1 MDIISAPEA
10 FEACEILFGP
20 EIEISADFIKYLQP
34 EGLKSAY
41 RKRAFET
48 HPDHS
53 NSFEKDPR
61 QMNELFIKVNLA
73 YHKLQPLVGGSTS
86 KKQEERQMKANRS
99 RKRPVQNQHFSCLYD
114 ASSIPKRKLM
124 LGQFLYY
131 SGLISWQALIEAIM
145 WQQKHRPRIGEL
157 AMQWNMLSD
166 RDIRK
171 ILQWK
176 DLGKKFGERALLL
189 GYLSRFELMALLGK
203 QRKLRYPI
211 GEYFVR
217 HKILRTKELDFM
229 AQEHQIHNRK
239 IPTRRR
245 P

>member
-1 MDIISAPEA
+1 
-10 FEACEILFGP
+10 
-20 EIEISADFIKYLQP
+20 
-34 EGLKSAY
+34 
-41 RKRAFET
+41 
-48 HPDHS
+48 
-53 NSFEKDPR
+53 
-61 QMNELFIKVNLA
+61 
-73 YHKLQPLVGGSTS
+73 
-86 KKQEERQMKANRS
+86 
-99 RKRPVQNQHFSCLYD
+99 
-114 ASSIPKRKLM
+114 
-124 LGQFLYY
+124 
-131 SGLISWQALIEAIM
+131 M

-166 RDIRK
+166 RDIRT

-217 HKILRTKELDFM
+217 HKILRTKDLDFM
-229 AQEHQIHNRK
+229 AQQHQIHNSK
-239 IPTRRR
+239 ISTRRTR